1 MNKIKIF
8 FTGSVLLLSSVL
20 FNSCSDWL
28 DVRPESETVLED
40 YWQTE
45 SQANSVLMAA
55 YRGMIR
61 DGFME
66 RVMVWGELRSDNIV
80 EGNGISYD
88 MQQILNVNL
97 TPTNGLANWG
107 DFYSVINYC
116 NTFLHYAPL
125 VVNRDANFS
134 TTKLRTME
142 AEAYAVRALT
152 YFYLVRAF
160 RDVPLVTEP
169 SISDDQ
175 NFDVPKSPESD
186 VIQFII
192 ADLLRAKQ
200 NIKRSYGREAFNKGR
215 ITLSGLNSILADV
228 YLWDQQYTNC
238 IAACDEVLSDETL
251 QLVKADTY
259 MQDVF
264 FKGNSTESVFEL
276 QFDRNTQYNNK
287 VPHLYGLTEAGRWV
301 YAYYLG
307 PKGNEDLR
315 PFNYKP
321 STINESEKDYRN
333 SHFIDTKTVVGNG
346 YSITKYLLVD
356 VVEDQQE
363 NIFPV
368 YRPTNTTPNWI
379 VYRLSDVILMK
390 AEALSQRNDS
400 SQNDLQNAVNL
411 VNITYLRSNETADSL
426 KLSNYPLLS
435 DVQELVL
442 RERQR
447 EFMFE
452 GKRWFDLMR
461 VVKRKNDATAI
472 LKFIG
477 SKLTGDNLQMKKMS
491 VIDALYMPIH
501 ERQIEINPNLEQN
514 PFYLESDV
522 STESN

>member
-1 MNKIKIF
+1 MNRIKIYF
-8 FTGSVLLLSSVL
+8 YTLAFLLSTVMLS
-20 FNSCSDWL
+20 SCGDWL

-80 EGNGISYD
+80 EGNGINGD
-88 MQQILNVNL
+88 MQRILDVNL
-97 TPTNGLANWG
+97 TPTNNLANWG
-107 DFYSVINYC
+107 DFYSVVNYC
-116 NTFLHYAPL
+116 NTFLYYAPEVL
-125 VVNRDANFS
+125 NRDANFS
-134 TTKLRTME
+134 VTKLRTME

-175 NFDVPKSPESD
+175 NFDVAKSPENE

-192 ADLLRAKQ
+192 DDLLKAKQ
-200 NIKRSYGREAFNKGR
+200 NIKRNYGREAFNKGR

-228 YLWDQQYTNC
+228 YLWAEQYTNC
-238 IAACDEVLSDETL
+238 IAVCNEVLADETL
-251 QLVKADTY
+251 QLERADNFLHE
-259 MQDVF
+259 VF
-264 FKGNSTESVFEL
+264 YKGNSTESIFEL

-287 VPHLYGLTEAGRWV
+287 VRDFYGISQDGVWA
-301 YAYYLG
+301 YALYLG
-307 PKGNEDLR
+307 PQGNEELR

-321 STINESEKDYRN
+321 SSINESEKDYRN
-333 SHFIDTKTVVGNG
+333 SYFINTKSNIGNG
-346 YSITKYLLVD
+346 YRILKYVLVD
-356 VVEDQQE
+356 AVEDQQE
-363 NIFPV
+363 NITPV
-368 YRPTNTTPNWI
+368 FRSTATTPNWI

-390 AEALSQRNDS
+390 AEALAQRNDS
-400 SQNDLQNAVNL
+400 AQHDLQNALNL

-426 KLSNYPLLS
+426 KISNYPLLS

-461 VVKRKNDATAI
+461 IVKRKNDATSI

-477 SKLTGDNLQMKKMS
+477 SKLTGDNMQMKKMS
-491 VIDALYMPIH
+491 IIDALYMPIH
-501 ERQIEINPNLEQN
+501 ERQIEINPNLVQN
-514 PFYLESDV
+514 PFYVENEDGSV
-522 STESN
+522 SY